1 MDKGVFVAFDDDKV
15 YTYVFHK
22 DAIQGTVNAFK
33 NSFTILVNK
42 VKHVLSLHL
51 SLNIFRTAYKNK

>member
-22 DAIQGTVNAFK
+22 DAIQGTVNAFE
-33 NSFTILVNK
+33 NYFTILVIK

-51 SLNIFRTAYKNK
+51 S

>member
-22 DAIQGTVNAFK
+22 DTIQGTISSLK
-33 NSFTILVNK
+33 RLFTILVNK
-42 VKHVLSLHL
+42 IKHVLNLHL
-51 SLNIFRTAYKNK
+51 S

>member
-33 NSFTILVNK
+33 NLFTILVK

-51 SLNIFRTAYKNK
+51 S

>member
-22 DAIQGTVNAFK
+22 DAIQGTISSLK
-33 NSFTILVNK
+33 RLFTVLVNK
-42 VKHVLSLHL
+42 VKRVLNLRL
-51 SLNIFRTAYKNK
+51 S

>member
-22 DAIQGTVNAFK
+22 DAIQGNISSLK
-33 NSFTILVNK
+33 RLLLKIIL
-42 VKHVLSLHL
+42 
-51 SLNIFRTAYKNK
+51 FY

>member
-22 DAIQGTVNAFK
+22 DAIQGTVNALKFF
-33 NSFTILVNK
+33 FTILVNK
-42 VKHVLSLHL
+42 E
-51 SLNIFRTAYKNK
+51 NMF

>member
-33 NSFTILVNK
+33 NLFIILVNK

-51 SLNIFRTAYKNK
+51 S